1 MSTCNICSVEFN
13 TLENLPKILPCFGL
27 SCLKC
32 LTETTSIQNEHL
44 VDCKNCSKA
53 HLIAN
58 LNDLPT
64 SNVLS
69 FFSRDNVIFLKEF
82 QDNLHTYLQSENY
95 EIYKHYDNVICDIDI
110 RAETLI
116 QFIHSSR
123 DSLRQKVRDQQ
134 RKMLCL
140 LDEDPVALDDDITTI
155 DKETRKMIS
164 IKEKLLNLGCNK
176 VTNIEELQLII
187 QEANQL
193 EYYMH
198 TMNKNM
204 LYFSESSI
212 QFEKS
217 LLGQNLNSRFDK
229 NLAKIKGLKE
239 VFANLS
245 DANKVDL
252 SIKFEGM
259 ALRKK
264 IFPLVSKYVASF
276 FTCKRTIVL
285 ESFDLHG
292 KFIKSTE
299 VFSKIN
305 SFPVSSYFGDHFVL
319 SFSSSSGYSVHL
331 FDSDLNQ
338 VCSMAKKNIIE
349 SVYLN
354 ATHLL
359 VTYCENRS
367 KHLSQLNELYDY
379 KFNLVNSF
387 GQNIDANIG
396 FYFEKS
402 SGVNQKDK
410 FRKSKCF
417 ARVFGMTEKYL
428 YISNSNKVAVLDR
441 LTGRELKK
449 VELKGYRPYFIMDLQ
464 HNILEV
470 NILEKRIGIYNSN
483 LEFLGENVYNDEYE
497 YVLVSH
503 TPDNHLLFLDLEK
516 KKLALI

>member
-1 MSTCNICSVEFN
+1 MSTCNICSVAFN
-13 TLENLPKILPCFGL
+13 ELENLPKILPCFGL

-32 LTETTSIQNEHL
+32 LTETTCVKNEHII
-44 VDCKNCSKA
+44 DCKNCSKV
-53 HLIAN
+53 HLITN

-64 SNVLS
+64 NNILS
-69 FFSRDNVIFLKEF
+69 ISSRDNVSFLKDF
-82 QDNLHTYLQSENY
+82 QDNLNTYLQSENY
-95 EIYKHYDNVICDIDI
+95 QIYKHYDNVICDIDI
-110 RAETLI
+110 KAETLI

-123 DSLRQKVRDQQ
+123 EKLQQNVRDQQ

-140 LDEDPVALDDDITTI
+140 LGEDPIKFDDDSTNKDI
-155 DKETRKMIS
+155 KTRKMII

-198 TMNKNM
+198 NMNKNM

-217 LLGQNLNSRFDK
+217 LLGQNLNSLFDK

-239 VFANLS
+239 CFANLS
-245 DANKVDL
+245 DVNKVNL
-252 SIKFEGM
+252 SIKFEDL
-259 ALRKK
+259 ALRRK
-264 IFPLVSKYVASF
+264 IFPLVKIYVLQIL
-276 FTCKRTIVL
+276 TCKRTIVL

-305 SFPVSSYFGDHFVL
+305 SFPISSYFGDHFVL
-319 SFSSSSGYSVHL
+319 SFSSSNDYSVHL

-338 VCSMAKKNIIE
+338 VCSMIKKNRVE

-359 VTYCENRS
+359 VTYGEIF
-367 KHLSQLNELYDY
+367 KQKDFNELYDY
-379 KFNLVNSF
+379 EFKLLNSF
-387 GQNIDANIG
+387 GQNIYPNIG
-396 FYFEKS
+396 FYMENSLAIIREKW
-402 SGVNQKDK
+402 KTME
-410 FRKSKCF
+410 SKYYP
-417 ARVFGMTEKYL
+417 RVFGMTEKYL
-428 YISNSNKVAVLDR
+428 YMSNHNMVAVLDR
-441 LTGRELKK
+441 ATGKELKK
-449 VELKGYRPYFIMDLQ
+449 AELKGYRPYFIMDLQ
-464 HNILEV
+464 QNVLEI
-470 NILEKRIGIYNSN
+470 NILEKRIGIYNST
-483 LEFLGENVYNDEYE
+483 LEFLGENVYNEEYE
-497 YVLVSH
+497 YVLVS
-503 TPDNHLLFLDLEK
+503 PANNLIFIDLER